1 MAIGRRKKFRFADS
15 YRFEGFYPHEEKM
28 RGKFGEPK
36 ARILPLTRRS
46 KKHGAVSVGLSTKD
60 GMTVSLGGCG
70 ICPPGTRM
78 CILRLSVGAW
88 TASSAVA

>member
-1 MAIGRRKKFRFADS
+1 MGIGRRKKLRLVDS
-15 YRFEGFYPHEEKM
+15 YRFDGFYPHEEKM

-46 KKHGAVSVGLSTKD
+46 KKHGADSAELSTKD
-60 GMTVSLGGCG
+60 GMTVSLGVCG

-78 CILRLSVGAW
+78 CILRLSVDGW